1 MSFVR
6 QSEKLISRLDIE
18 APEQMIKMVQDEIPQ
33 SQEDFDKLFGI
44 ATCFSDKTKVSLW
57 CLMFYYISHYA
68 AGGKTGDLRKNG
80 MEVCAFLCCPSFRVG
95 LSICS
100 TIYPVELEWAKFFN
114 SKTKINDKTA
124 CISTRVIESVSF
136 YRKILNWTHQLKTN
150 WKSLFPGTI
159 ALLDS
164 DNLVFQDES
173 QLPEL
178 IETIDNMMSEVVP
191 EIFDRSKKVYIFPL
205 LKIGFSFN
213 LVFDPIV
220 SRAYVAT
227 LLNSLKSLNLLPSE
241 QQKKD
246 DVFEC
251 NIDDGD
257 FAYPELH
264 MKDFVSLIQKDLTGN
279 RERTKAHV
287 YALGL
292 HNMPMINELLQ
303 ITSGKFLELITKRDP
318 PWNAGD
324 DFSLIF
330 GQCEVKIRIM
340 FQEQSVC

>member
-1 MSFVR
+1 
-6 QSEKLISRLDIE
+6 
-18 APEQMIKMVQDEIPQ
+18 MVKDEIPQ

-44 ATCFSDKTKVSLW
+44 ATCFRDKTKVSLW

-68 AGGKTGDLRKNG
+68 AGGKNGDLRKNG

-114 SKTKINDKTA
+114 SKTKINDKAA
-124 CISTRVIESVSF
+124 CISTRVVESVSF

-159 ALLDS
+159 ALLES

-173 QLPEL
+173 QLPDL
-178 IETIDNMMSEVVP
+178 IETINNMMSGVVS
-191 EIFDRSKKVYIFPL
+191 EIFDRSKNIYILPL

-220 SRAYVAT
+220 SRVYVAT

-251 NIDDGD
+251 NIDDD
-257 FAYPELH
+257 DLAYPELS
-264 MKDFVSLIQKDLTGN
+264 MKEFVSLIENDLTGN